1 MGAEKPES
9 TSILTLDKK
18 EEDRKSAKVEESVSL
33 EELNRRN
40 RQMQTKEQTDLG
52 KELNCIFKTSH
63 RCKMN
68 V

>member
-9 TSILTLDKK
+9 TGILTLDKK
-18 EEDRKSAKVEESVSL
+18 EENRKSAKVEESVSL

-52 KELNCIFKTSH
+52 KKP
-63 RCKMN
+63 
-68 V
+68 